1 MYLKRVS
8 FFNTSIPGSVAELQT
23 ACKDRGMRAV
33 GLTQDKLRQQ
43 LKQWIELSTNEKVG
57 LLKNNVN

>member
-1 MYLKRVS
+1 M
-8 FFNTSIPGSVAELQT
+8 AELQT